1 MSEYATKTGL
11 MLSFL
16 GKGLSGFILSWLMGL
31 LTLVVV
37 AGIAVGLFSGDWAPG
52 MTFPEWYLN
61 VGAVPIETADGRLL
75 FSGVDSKCFA
85 CEAFS
90 HLFDLMNV
98 AGLKMYEFIHE
109 TVWILVVVAFAL
121 WLLRYVFDKILIDGE
136 PDIKKAAEDIFKK
149 ILAIGII
156 GAGIGLM
163 SVERLRNTA
172 GLIINNTAVPM
183 LGIGVD
189 LGRGVLDTDI
199 CGYLEMP
206 ANTNAPEELKG
217 VLPNNLKKDFLCL
230 VNTINIVFVS
240 GISAGAKMMALAARD
255 IIRWDL
261 FAILDVI
268 GGLILAAVFLMM
280 LIRIPFALV
289 DIIFT
294 LGILI
299 AFIPIFIAGYAY
311 DATKGLA
318 DKGIKSLIGI
328 MFRLAMTC
336 VFIAIVYA
344 MFLYIGDAF
353 YPGPPD
359 GFSFLFPDFVFSIGS
374 AGADKMEA
382 WSKCYEAGGGA
393 KIFCEC
399 LELKG
404 MQCTLPSRGGTGVI
418 LPVLAMGMFA
428 FMIFSKEK
436 EYSNI
441 FEGYMF
447 QIGGAMLMLATSALD
462 YVTKGVKR
470 VGGVFGRSIP
480 DSISDKQ
487 TEKLAKKAKELAELA
502 SRRRGDSA

>member
-1 MSEYATKTGL
+1 MSEYATKTSL
-11 MLSFL
+11 MRSFL
-16 GKGLSGFILSWLMGL
+16 WKGLSGFILSWLMGL
-31 LTLVVV
+31 LTLVVI

-52 MTFPEWYLN
+52 MSFVDWYRD
-61 VGAVPIETADGRLL
+61 VGAKEIAPGI
-75 FSGVDSKCFA
+75 FSSVDSKCFA

-109 TVWILVVVAFAL
+109 TVWILVVAAFAL
-121 WLLRYVFDKILIDGE
+121 WLLRYVFDKILMEGE
-136 PDIKKAAEDIFKK
+136 PDIKKAAADIFKK
-149 ILAIGII
+149 IFVIGII

-163 SVERLRNTA
+163 SVDRLRNTA

-189 LGRGVLDTDI
+189 MGRGVLNTDI

-206 ANTNAPEELKG
+206 TDTNAPKELKG
-217 VLPNNLKKDFLCL
+217 VLPNDLKKDFLCL
-230 VNTINIVFVS
+230 VNTINVVFVS
-240 GISAGAKMMALAARD
+240 GISAGAKMMALAGRD
-255 IIRWDL
+255 IVEWHLD
-261 FAILDVI
+261 AVLDVL
-268 GGLILAAVFLMM
+268 GGLLLAAVFLMM

-294 LGILI
+294 IGILI

-359 GFSFLFPDFVFSIGS
+359 GFSFLFPDFVFSVKLP
-374 AGADKMEA
+374 GAEEMMGK
-382 WSKCYEAGGGA
+382 WRTCYDAKGGA
-393 KIFCEC
+393 EIFCSC
-399 LELKG
+399 LEKAG
-404 MQCTLPSRGGTGVI
+404 MQCTLPSRGGTGVV
-418 LPVLAMGMFA
+418 LPIIAMGMFA
-428 FMIFSKEK
+428 FMIFAKEK
-436 EYSNI
+436 DYSNI

-447 QIGGAMLMLATSALD
+447 QIGGAMLALATSALD

-470 VGGVFGRSIP
+470 VGSVFGRSIP

-487 TEKLAKKAKELAELA
+487 TEKLAKKAREIEELA
-502 SRRRGDSA
+502 RQRGGDSA